1 MNSSLV
7 AALIW
12 VFFFAA
18 ADPSQSQTLEKID
31 KAGTL
36 VIGTRT
42 GSPPFA
48 FVNKNNEW
56 VGFSIEL
63 VERTVL
69 PVLSKKLNKSIKLEK
84 KAVIKM

>member
-7 AALIW
+7 AALIC

-36 VIGTRT
+36 VIGDV
-42 GSPPFA
+42 
-48 FVNKNNEW
+48 VN
-56 VGFSIEL
+56 VGLASVAHGFSRAIGG
-63 VERTVL
+63 
-69 PVLSKKLNKSIKLEK
+69 
-84 KAVIKM
+84 

>member
-7 AALIW
+7 AAL
-12 VFFFAA
+12 VCAFVFAA

-69 PVLSKKLNKSIKLEK
+69 PVLSRRGPWCGRGGCR
-84 KAVIKM
+84 

>member
-7 AALIW
+7 AALIC

-42 GSPPFA
+42 GSPPLH
-48 FVNKNNEW
+48 
-56 VGFSIEL
+56 SST
-63 VERTVL
+63 RTTSGL
-69 PVLSKKLNKSIKLEK
+69 DFPSNWWS
-84 KAVIKM
+84 ARCCPC